1 MGWDA
6 GGRVRRVVDAD
17 GVVEVDNP
25 YTQAG
30 QVLTQRSPFGRVSHY
45 TYLPG
50 GVTQVADED
59 GGRANTWIYDRWGR
73 LVGMADADGARQSV
87 IWDRWGNK
95 VMVTARDKQR
105 TINQYDQ
112 RSRLTMRVEPTGAR
126 TTYDY
131 DQADR
136 VVRVTV
142 APEPDAAPSVTTFAY
157 QGADRNPTT
166 ITDPC
171 GGLTHLEWDHGLLV
185 RVVDPVGVS
194 LDLTYDHH
202 GDLIATT
209 NADGATARLERDAR
223 GRITAATTPLGH
235 RTQYRYDQAGNLTH
249 RRDPDGA
256 LWRWEYTPGG
266 RLCTLVDP
274 AGAVPRSPMET
285 TGPRSPRL
293 TRWAG

>member
-1 MGWDA
+1 M
-6 GGRVRRVVDAD
+6 V
-17 GVVEVDNP
+17 
-25 YTQAG
+25 
-30 QVLTQRSPFGRVSHY
+30 
-45 TYLPG
+45 
-50 GVTQVADED
+50 
-59 GGRANTWIYDRWGR
+59 
-73 LVGMADADGARQSV
+73 DADGARQSV

-194 LDLTYDHH
+194 LDLTYDHR

-223 GRITAATTPLGH
+223 GRITAATTPPWATA
-235 RTQYRYDQAGNLTH
+235 RSTATT
-249 RRDPDGA
+249 RRATSPTAATPTAPCGGGSTRPVGA
-256 LWRWEYTPGG
+256 CARWWTRP
-266 RLCTLVDP
+266 
-274 AGAVPRSPMET
+274 GAVPRSPMET
-285 TGPRSPRL
+285 TGLRSPRL